1 MRIAFLGDSLTEG
14 HPGESYLAR
23 LRRLLPGDELRN
35 GGRGGD
41 TVPALLARL
50 EHTGLEPADLALVWI
65 GVNDAFLGDWYL
77 PDFWLPGINTWL
89 EVKGPGVP
97 GLGKFEEFAR
107 EQGPRGVAFP
117 PDEWEARGCEG
128 YETHVGM
135 AFVVGTTPRRDGE
148 LDVPSWQQACRYCG
162 EWLPIYHDNL
172 PEGCSFLAWCTT
184 GTCIGQSQFVTRHGG
199 ICGCGMDRRCFV
211 CGDKVSPR
219 LTGVEFAR
227 LPRIEP
233 AGRRS

>member
-1 MRIAFLGDSLTEG
+1 MSKIRAIPTTYAGQAFRSKLEARWAMNLDRWGIAWTYEPEG
-14 HPGESYLAR
+14 YQ
-23 LRRLLPGDELRN
+23 LPS
-35 GGRGGD
+35 
-41 TVPALLARL
+41 
-50 EHTGLEPADLALVWI
+50 
-65 GVNDAFLGDWYL
+65 GDWYL

-162 EWLPIYHDNL
+162 EWLPTYHDNL

-199 ICGCGMDRRCFV
+199 IGGCGMDSRCFV